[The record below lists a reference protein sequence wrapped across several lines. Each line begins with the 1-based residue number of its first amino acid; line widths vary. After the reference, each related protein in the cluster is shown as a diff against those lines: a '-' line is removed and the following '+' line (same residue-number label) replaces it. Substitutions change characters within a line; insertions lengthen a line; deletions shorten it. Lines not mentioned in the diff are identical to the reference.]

1 MTMTMTRTETVS
13 DLDSFVGMSVYL
25 TASRGIGG
33 QIRQQPEDFVV
44 NEVYVEHRAL
54 DGRYQLV
61 KVTKTDTETHH
72 LVRDLSRR
80 LRISQRRVSWAGTKD
95 KRAITAQRMSLDS
108 IYLEAPFNLGNAIVE
123 PIGRSDRPIKLG
135 DLEGNEF
142 SITIRNV
149 EGAKDDIASSI
160 ASFVEEIH
168 DARGVPNFFGIQR
181 FGSIRPVN
189 HLIGRALVEGDLE
202 QAVMM
207 YIGKP
212 FPDEP
217 EDVKEARQRVSDT
230 HDFKEALQRMP
241 FRLRYERAMLNH
253 LAKYP
258 NDFDGA
264 LGTLSMNLQRL
275 FIHSFQSYLFNMM
288 VSSRLARGFPLSSGF
303 DGDRVWVSD
312 QGRVRTVVP
321 KNVKD
326 MNQNLAVGRASVQ
339 MPVLGYETE
348 LSDGVIGQIEQEVLM
363 SEGVNLDAFKVE
375 SCPRLASK
383 GVMRNVALPVDI
395 GFTVA
400 PDELNNDQVRVD
412 LRFFLPK
419 GGYATAVLREI
430 MKIRLF

>member
-1 MTMTMTRTETVS
+1 VS
-13 DLDSFVGMSVYL
+13 EIDSFVGMSVYL

-33 QIRQQPEDFVV
+33 QIRQRPEDFVV
-44 NEVYVEHRAL
+44 NEIYKESSAL

-108 IYLEAPFNLGNAIVE
+108 VYIEAPFHLGNAIVE
-123 PIGRSDRPIKLG
+123 PIGRSDRPISLG
-135 DLEGNEF
+135 DLAGNDF
-142 SITIRNV
+142 SITIRTV
-149 EGAKDDIASSI
+149 EGSQDDIARAVVSI
-160 ASFVEEIH
+160 IDEIH

-189 HLIGRALVEGDLE
+189 HLIGRALVEGDVE
-202 QAVMM
+202 QAALT

-212 FPDEP
+212 FSDEP
-217 EDVKEARQRVSDT
+217 EDVKEARQRVLDT

-241 FRLRYERAMLNH
+241 VRLRYERAMLNH
-253 LAKYP
+253 LAKHP

-264 LGTLSMNLQRL
+264 LGVLSMNLQKL
-275 FIHSFQSYLFNMM
+275 FVHSYQSYLFNKI
-288 VSSRLARGFPLSSGF
+288 VSSRLACGFPLTTGF
-303 DGDRVWVSD
+303 DGDRVWVPD
-312 QGRVRTVVP
+312 KGRVRTVVP
-321 KNVKD
+321 KNIEEV
-326 MNQNLAVGRASVQ
+326 NQSLTAGSVSVQ
-339 MPVLGYETE
+339 MPVPGYETE
-348 LSDGVIGQIEQEVLM
+348 LSDGAIGQVEHEVLM
-363 SEGVNLDAFKVE
+363 SEGIDLAAFKID

-383 GVMRNVALPVDI
+383 GVMRNIALPVDI

-400 PDELNNDQVRVD
+400 PDELTNDHFKVE

-419 GGYATAVLREI
+419 GDYATSVLREI
-430 MKIRLF
+430 MKTRLF

>member
-1 MTMTMTRTETVS
+1 MTKTRTEAAS
-13 DLDSFVGMSVYL
+13 DLDSFVGMSIYL
-25 TASRGIGG
+25 TDSRGIGG
-33 QIRQQPEDFVV
+33 QIRLRPEDFMV
-44 NEVYVEHRAL
+44 NEVYVENRAL
-54 DGRYQLV
+54 EGRYQLI

-95 KRAITAQRMSLDS
+95 KRAITTQRMSLDS
-108 IYLEAPFNLGNAIVE
+108 IYFKAPFNLGNATVE

-149 EGAKDDIASSI
+149 EGAKEDIASSI
-160 ASFVEEIH
+160 ERIVEEIR

-181 FGSIRPVN
+181 FGTIRPIN
-189 HLIGRALVEGDLE
+189 HLVGRALVEGDVE
-202 QAVMM
+202 EAVMM
-207 YIGKP
+207 YIGKS

-217 EDVKEARQRVSDT
+217 DDVKEARQRVLDT
-230 HDFKEALQRMP
+230 HDFKEALLRMP
-241 FRLRYERAMLNH
+241 LRLRYERAMLNH

-264 LGTLSMNLQRL
+264 LGTLSINLQRL
-275 FIHSFQSYLFNMM
+275 FIHAFQSYLFNMM
-288 VSSRLARGFPLSSGF
+288 VSSRLARGFSLSRGF
-303 DGDRVWVSD
+303 DGDRVWVPD

-321 KNVKD
+321 KNVED
-326 MNQNLAVGRASVQ
+326 MNRNLAAGRACIQ

-363 SEGVNLDAFKVE
+363 SEGVNLDAFRIE
-375 SCPRLASK
+375 NCPRLASK
-383 GVMRNVALPVDI
+383 GVMRNVVLPVDI
-395 GFTVA
+395 GYSVMS
-400 PDELNNDQVRVD
+400 DELNNDRVRVD

-419 GGYATAVLREI
+419 GCYATAVLREI

>member
-1 MTMTMTRTETVS
+1 MTSSETVS
-13 DLDSFVGMSVYL
+13 DIDSFVGMSVYL

-33 QIRQQPEDFVV
+33 QIRQRPEDFVV
-44 NEVYVEHRAL
+44 NEIYKERSAL

-108 IYLEAPFNLGNAIVE
+108 VYIEAPFHLGNAIVE
-123 PIGRSDRPIKLG
+123 PIGRSDRPISLG
-135 DLEGNEF
+135 DLAGNDF
-142 SITIRNV
+142 SITIRTV
-149 EGAKDDIASSI
+149 EGSQDDIARAVVSI
-160 ASFVEEIH
+160 IDEIH

-189 HLIGRALVEGDLE
+189 HLVGRALVEGDVE
-202 QAVMM
+202 QAVLT

-212 FPDEP
+212 FSDEP
-217 EDVKEARQRVSDT
+217 EDVKEARQRILNT

-241 FRLRYERAMLNH
+241 VRLRYERAMLNH
-253 LAKYP
+253 LAKHP

-264 LGTLSMNLQRL
+264 LGVLSMNLQKL
-275 FIHSFQSYLFNMM
+275 FVHSYQSYLFNKM
-288 VSSRLARGFPLSSGF
+288 VSSRLARGFPLTTGF
-303 DGDRVWVSD
+303 DGDRVWVPD
-312 QGRVRTVVP
+312 KGRVRTVVP
-321 KNVKD
+321 KNIEEV
-326 MNQNLAVGRASVQ
+326 NQSLTAGSASVQ
-339 MPVLGYETE
+339 MPVPGYETE
-348 LSDGVIGQIEQEVLM
+348 LSDGVIGQVEHEVLM
-363 SEGVNLDAFKVE
+363 SEGVDLAAFKID

-383 GVMRNVALPVDI
+383 GVMRNIALPVDI

-400 PDELNNDQVRVD
+400 PDELTNDHMKVE

-419 GGYATAVLREI
+419 GDYATSVLREI
-430 MKIRLF
+430 MKTRLF